1 MLNDYS
7 SQPDGYGPQIVSF
20 FEMNIKISLFICR
33 EGAIS
38 LHIFNGIVKVS
49 ASLQCL
55 GSDRAPGI
63 LLTSNIMDCIKMQFP
78 FFVTFLS

>member
-20 FEMNIKISLFICR
+20 LRMNIKISLFICR

-38 LHIFNGIVKVS
+38 LHIFNGILKVS
-49 ASLQCL
+49 AFLQCIS
-55 GSDRAPGI
+55 SDRAPGI
-63 LLTSNIMDCIKMQFP
+63 LLTSSIIDWIIMQFL
-78 FFVTFLS
+78 FFMTFLS